1 MAASLPFN
9 RIGFDSHRV
18 EAELPPL
25 PKSSRERGELWSDAV
40 LHAVLT
46 LKRQLTHQD
55 AAIAMGAANSILE
68 LERTRIRHGRNVA
81 GSEIVTEARRQFDEE
96 ESRRHDRMEVKPSAK
111 PDVAAGARTDEQA
124 FAEHVAEVTE
134 YSEDDPLGVPP
145 ERFVTWLLDSWNL
158 AASAIPAGG
167 LMDRLREKGTGPGG
181 PTR

>member
-1 MAASLPFN
+1 MVATLPIN
-9 RIGFDSHRV
+9 RIGFDSHRI

-46 LKRQLTHQD
+46 LKRHLTHQD

-96 ESRRHDRMEVKPSAK
+96 ESRRHDRMEAK
-111 PDVAAGARTDEQA
+111 PEVVAGARTEDQA
-124 FAEHVAEVTE
+124 FAEHVAEMTE
-134 YSEDDPLGVPP
+134 YSEDDPLGAPP
-145 ERFVTWLLDSWNL
+145 ERFVTWLLGSWNL
-158 AASAIPAGG
+158 PASAVPAGG

>member
-1 MAASLPFN
+1 MVASLPIN

-46 LKRQLTHQD
+46 LKRHLTHQD

-81 GSEIVTEARRQFDEE
+81 GSEIVSEARRQFDEE
-96 ESRRHDRMEVKPSAK
+96 ESRRMEVKPSVK
-111 PDVAAGARTDEQA
+111 PDVAVEGRTDEQA

-145 ERFVTWLLDSWNL
+145 ERFVTWLLGSWNL
-158 AASAIPAGG
+158 AASAVPAGG

>member
-1 MAASLPFN
+1 MVATLPIN
-9 RIGFDSHRV
+9 RIGFDSHRI

-46 LKRQLTHQD
+46 LKRHLTHQD

-96 ESRRHDRMEVKPSAK
+96 ESRRMEVKPTAK

-167 LMDRLREKGTGPGG
+167 LMDRLREKGTDS
-181 PTR
+181 